1 MKRSPL
7 LLSVVTL
14 IALSAFSAPQ
24 AQEAPKPDL
33 LRQYLSETDAARK
46 GELRTKLTSLGGP
59 ALREAIAKLA
69 YPKAG
74 QTGALEFETLCPDGF
89 KRPYYMH
96 VPPKYDEARR
106 YPLIIWLHG
115 GVSGAPAEA
124 ASGAIEMWQQALGDD
139 WSEEVMVLA
148 PAAIAA
154 DTTEDARWWRD
165 KGQLN
170 VLHMLKEV
178 KLAFNVD
185 DERVFV
191 TGMSDGGSGAF
202 ALAARR
208 PDAFSGFIPMVGH
221 PLVPSFDGTCMF
233 WENLSKVRIYAIS
246 GGKDR
251 LYPAAQVAQVVAEA
265 NQNGASIEH
274 KIYEEAGHDL
284 SYAPKEIPRILEDMV
299 GKWRRDMALASLDWS
314 TDSPAM
320 GRRAW
325 LEITE
330 LADLGDLNAK
340 DLKATPRSGQARV
353 VLGITM
359 NPELDVTD
367 PVVVDSVAKDS
378 VAEAMGIKAGDVIV
392 GLDKAKIGNLND
404 LRAALARK
412 KAGDDVEVEIE
423 RDGKSQTLKGKFP
436 QAKSSSGQLM
446 ARIKASTRTVKGER
460 GMERHFELLAA
471 NAGKLTLFLT
481 ADDVAAG
488 RLSVSINGKAMTFDG
503 LAHDAAFILS
513 EFERTGDRKLPYV
526 ARLHIDVAVAL
537 KGAK

>member
-7 LLSVVTL
+7 LLSLVTL
-14 IALSAFSAPQ
+14 VALSAFSAPQ
-24 AQEAPKPDL
+24 AQEAAKPDL
-33 LRQYLSETDAARK
+33 LRQYLSETDATK
-46 GELRTKLTSLGGP
+46 KVELRAKLTGMGGP
-59 ALREAIAKLA
+59 ALREAIGKLA
-69 YPKAG
+69 YSKAG

-96 VPPKYDEARR
+96 VPPKYDPARR

-115 GVSGAPAEA
+115 GVSGAPADA

-139 WSEEVMVLA
+139 WSDEVMVLA

-154 DTTEDARWWRD
+154 DTTDDARWWRD

-185 DERVFV
+185 DDRVFV

-208 PDAFSGFIPMVGH
+208 PDTFSGFMPMVGH

-233 WENLSKVRIYAIS
+233 WENLAKVRIYAIS

-274 KIYEEAGHDL
+274 KIYEDAGHDL
-284 SYAPKEIPRILEDMV
+284 SYAPKEIPRILADMV
-299 GKWRRDMALASLDWS
+299 GKWKRDLGLASLDWS

-340 DLKATPRSGQARV
+340 DLKAVPRSGQARV
-353 VLGITM
+353 VLGITL
-359 NPELDVTD
+359 NPELEVTD

-392 GLDKAKIGNLND
+392 GLDKAKIANLND
-404 LRAALARK
+404 LRAALGKK
-412 KAGDDVEVEIE
+412 KAGEDVEVEVE
-423 RDGKSQTLKGKFP
+423 RDGKTQTLKGKFP
-436 QAKSSSGQLM
+436 LPKSASGQLM
-446 ARIKASTRTVKGER
+446 ARVKAGTRTAKGER
-460 GMERHFELLAA
+460 GMERHFELLVTQ
-471 NAGKLTLFLT
+471 AGKLSLLLT
-481 ADDVAAG
+481 AEDVAAG
-488 RLSVSINGKAMTFDG
+488 RVTVNINGRALVFDG
-503 LAHDAAFILS
+503 LAEDAAFILA
-513 EFERTGDRKLPYV
+513 EFERTGDRKLPFV
-526 ARLHIDVAVAL
+526 ARLDIDVAAAL
-537 KGAK
+537 KGTK

>member
-1 MKRSPL
+1 MTQDFYCDEVLNGRTPVQKVSETENVLAFHHTRPYYPVHIVVIPKRHIAS
-7 LLSVVTL
+7 L
-14 IALSAFSAPQ
+14 IALESHD
-24 AQEAPKPDL
+24 DL
-33 LRQYLSETDAARK
+33 LLL
-46 GELRTKLTSLGGP
+46 ELF
-59 ALREAIAKLA
+59 AII
-69 YPKAG
+69 
-74 QTGALEFETLCPDGF
+74 
-89 KRPYYMH
+89 KR
-96 VPPKYDEARR
+96 
-106 YPLIIWLHG
+106 I
-115 GVSGAPAEA
+115 
-124 ASGAIEMWQQALGDD
+124 
-139 WSEEVMVLA
+139 
-148 PAAIAA
+148 
-154 DTTEDARWWRD
+154 
-165 KGQLN
+165 
-170 VLHMLKEV
+170 
-178 KLAFNVD
+178 
-185 DERVFV
+185 
-191 TGMSDGGSGAF
+191 
-202 ALAARR
+202 
-208 PDAFSGFIPMVGH
+208 
-221 PLVPSFDGTCMF
+221 
-233 WENLSKVRIYAIS
+233 
-246 GGKDR
+246 
-251 LYPAAQVAQVVAEA
+251 VAQVVAEA

-299 GKWRRDMALASLDWS
+299 GKWKRDMALASLDWS